1 MSFKVIILAGGKG
14 TRIKSVLGKIPKI
27 LAPIN
32 KKTFLDYL
40 IVWIKSWNICLER
53 DIILSTGV
61 GHQAVKE
68 HCKVRGYQIK
78 CIKEEK
84 PLGTF
89 GAIINVARSNFA
101 NHYLIINGD
110 TVFNANLKKISNIYF
125 SSKNYNT
132 PLIILKRTSFHN
144 EINRYGGYKK
154 IKDGWIFTNEK
165 SEFFSLGAFFIS
177 YENLKKRWLKTASQ
191 NIDELEIDSCIK
203 DGFSI
208 DKDCF
213 GRDPIN
219 AINLKDDI
227 LFIDIGVPSDLE
239 IGKDLIPKI
248 IGHNKNEDQI

>member
-101 NHYLIINGD
+101 NH
-110 TVFNANLKKISNIYF
+110 
-125 SSKNYNT
+125 
-132 PLIILKRTSFHN
+132 
-144 EINRYGGYKK
+144 
-154 IKDGWIFTNEK
+154 
-165 SEFFSLGAFFIS
+165 SEYSRFSLRS
-177 YENLKKRWLKTASQ
+177 SPVKV
-191 NIDELEIDSCIK
+191 SCLSAILCVALR
-203 DGFSI
+203 DGKLRSFW
-208 DKDCF
+208 
-213 GRDPIN
+213 
-219 AINLKDDI
+219 I
-227 LFIDIGVPSDLE
+227 LRPVPMN
-239 IGKDLIPKI
+239 PR
-248 IGHNKNEDQI
+248 NKPAKPR